1 MESTRQNNNINAINN
16 TRMLLNEIRSNRS
29 RNEIN
34 WIREKL
40 HKKEVIYNYLKEQED
55 SLTNKERKY

>member
-16 TRMLLNEIRSNRS
+16 TRMLLNEIGSNRS

-34 WIREKL
+34 
-40 HKKEVIYNYLKEQED
+40 
-55 SLTNKERKY
+55 